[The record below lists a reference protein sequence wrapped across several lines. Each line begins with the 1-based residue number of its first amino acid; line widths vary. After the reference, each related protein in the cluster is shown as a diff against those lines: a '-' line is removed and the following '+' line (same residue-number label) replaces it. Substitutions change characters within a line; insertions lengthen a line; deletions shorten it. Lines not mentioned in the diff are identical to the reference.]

1 MSYNLFVLYYNHR
14 VNSNDLHLI
23 MLTLT
28 MTMADPVF
36 VKYSDASN
44 NETMHIL
51 LFDIVN
57 EVTLNRGVR
66 IQRYRSVFNIY
77 DLN

>member
-1 MSYNLFVLYYNHR
+1 
-14 VNSNDLHLI
+14 
-23 MLTLT
+23 

-57 EVTLNRGVR
+57 EGVR

-77 DLN
+77 EGVRPQLIEHGIVINNNIIKVYPYDETNNTI